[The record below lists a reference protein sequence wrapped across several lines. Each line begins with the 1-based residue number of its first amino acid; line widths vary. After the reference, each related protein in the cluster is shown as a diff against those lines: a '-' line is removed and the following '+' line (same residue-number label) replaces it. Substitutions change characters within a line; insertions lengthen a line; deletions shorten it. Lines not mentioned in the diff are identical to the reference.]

1 MLGVAYINP
10 PIFTIMKKIFTL
22 AAAASLAAAS
32 LTAQAQVTVDGVLNT
47 NELTAGNYVLLGKF
61 TNPHSFGDHGLLSMY
76 AASTA
81 TKVYIFVAGNVETNL
96 NGFQLFMSLPS
107 GGGVP
112 AGTALPSGSTGTY
125 FAQMNVTMEMPTNL
139 ALALRASAKGA
150 TTFSIEGAT
159 YTSATSATSKQL
171 ITSAAPFA
179 GDGSAV
185 TIPADAAFP
194 ALLGARVAYKNT
206 DASGNLTVTPPA
218 TTTTTPLN
226 PGNINPNT
234 AAGYGGAGSYGWEIE
249 LDRAALGALT
259 PTNPK
264 LDVFVLQNGDT
275 GGYISGDFIPQS
287 TTPIPS
293 TPNYGSIGNSNV
305 DFATIPG
312 RQAATFTL
320 SATGV
325 ALAARTGA
333 AELAMGVYPNPV
345 QGASTVTYQ
354 VADRATN
361 VNIVLTDLLGRTVR
375 TVENGLKPVGT
386 QTASVD
392 ASALAAGTYLM
403 RVQVGDNVST
413 SKVSVL

>member
-1 MLGVAYINP
+1 
-10 PIFTIMKKIFTL
+10 MKKIFTL

-32 LTAQAQVTVDGVLNT
+32 LTAQAQVMVDGVLNT
-47 NELTAGNYVLLGKF
+47 SELTAGNYVLLGKF
-61 TNPHSFGDHGLLSMY
+61 TNTHSFGDHGLLSMY

-81 TKVYIFVAGNVETNL
+81 TKVYIFVAGNIETNL
-96 NGFQLFMSLPS
+96 NGFQLFMSLPG

-125 FAQMNVTMEMPTNL
+125 FAQMNATMEMPTNL

-171 ITSAAPFA
+171 ITSAAPMP
-179 GDGSAV
+179 GDGTA
-185 TIPADAAFP
+185 TAIPTDAAFP
-194 ALLGARVAYKNT
+194 ALLGARTAYKNT

-226 PGNINPNT
+226 PGNITPNT

-259 PTNPK
+259 PNNPV
-264 LDVFVLQNGDT
+264 LNVFVIQNGDT
-275 GGYISGDFIPQS
+275 GGYLSGDFIPQS
-287 TTPIPS
+287 TTPFPS
-293 TPNYGSIGNSNV
+293 GAPNYGSIGNSNV

-333 AELAMGVYPNPV
+333 AELALGVYPNPV

-354 VADRATN
+354 VTERAAN

-386 QTASVD
+386 QTAAVD
-392 ASALAAGTYLM
+392 AAALAAGTYLM